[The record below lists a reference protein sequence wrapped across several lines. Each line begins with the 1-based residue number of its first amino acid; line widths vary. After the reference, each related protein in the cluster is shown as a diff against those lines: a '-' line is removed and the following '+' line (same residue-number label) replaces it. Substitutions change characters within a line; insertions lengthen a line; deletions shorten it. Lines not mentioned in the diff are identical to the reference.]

1 MFVSKNIGYIFLS
14 IFLFGNTLGIAQ
26 INLNKYKYIVV
37 PKKFDDFKKENQH
50 QANTLVKHLFTQRG
64 FTTVW
69 DDDLP
74 PDLVNNQC
82 SALFVSLLNK
92 SSMFSTKTALVL
104 KDCNKKEV
112 FTTTQGRSK
121 QKDYKKSFN
130 EAIREAMQ
138 SFDGLNY
145 EYVGDEKSNEPITV
159 SFKDDV
165 KKLPE
170 PENTSAKT
178 PKPAEK
184 IIVQEATTEKQTYIN
199 KEPVES
205 NFKKVEKNEPIVEQI
220 ATTDEQVYKTTE
232 PIESTIK
239 KVGDTKTEVLKNAN
253 AESTTVLYAQEITNG
268 FQLVDSTPKVV
279 LKILKTSI
287 ADKYL
292 ANGDMGNGLVYSKN
306 GQWFLEYY
314 EGENLVAKELNI
326 KF

>member
-1 MFVSKNIGYIFLS
+1 MFVSKNLGYIFLS
-14 IFLFGNTLGIAQ
+14 IFLFGNAVGNAQ
-26 INLNKYKYIVV
+26 VNFNKYKYIVV
-37 PKKFDDFKKENQH
+37 PKKFDDLKKENQH
-50 QANTLVKHLFTQRG
+50 QANTLVKHLFTKRG

-92 SSMFSTKTALVL
+92 SSMFSTKAALVL

-112 FTTTQGRSK
+112 FTTAQGRSK
-121 QKDYKKSFN
+121 QKEYKKSYN
-130 EAIREAMQ
+130 EALSEAMQ
-138 SFDGLNY
+138 SFDGINY
-145 EYVGDEKSNEPITV
+145 VYVGDEKSNEPITV

-165 KKLPE
+165 KELPKPVE
-170 PENTSAKT
+170 TSAKT
-178 PKPAEK
+178 PKPTEK
-184 IIVQEATTEKQTYIN
+184 IIVQEATTEKQTYKS

-205 NFKKVEKNEPIVEQI
+205 NFRKAEKKEPIIEQI

-232 PIESTIK
+232 PVESTIK
-239 KVGDTKTEVLKNAN
+239 KVGNTKDEVLKNAS

-306 GQWFLEYY
+306 GQWFFEYY